1 VTRDITAGVATE
13 VAKSRL
19 RMAMLAELVFD
30 TDPLYVWSGLGS
42 LVWDGRTY
50 LGTGS
55 LGRISQIEETSDVR
69 SNGIQLSLSG
79 IPSALISIALGTQYQ
94 GRPCRV
100 RMAFFDASNV
110 LIDDPVQVF
119 SGSLDVMQVVD
130 SGTTCEILVTAENRL
145 IDLERPS
152 EVRYYADA
160 DQQRYSTGDLG
171 CQFVEKLQTKE
182 IVWGRVRSSP
192 APVTQPSAPAT
203 SPSLPTATNNAV
215 ADPGSFDTPDGLGDG
230 GGDDGGD
237 NGTGGFGAFTV

>member
-1 VTRDITAGVATE
+1 VTRDITADITAE
-13 VAKSRL
+13 VVKPRL

-30 TDPLYVWSGLGS
+30 TNPLYVWSGLGN

-79 IPSALISIALGTQYQ
+79 IPSALISVALGTQYQ

-152 EVRYYADA
+152 EVRYYTDA

-192 APVTQPSAPAT
+192 TTTTAPVGAT
-203 SPSLPTATNNAV
+203 PTAPP
-215 ADPGSFDTPDGLGDG
+215 PGSVETT
-230 GGDDGGD
+230 D
-237 NGTGGFGAFTV
+237 NFGNNIFSPAGPAQQDSNFGV

>member
-1 VTRDITAGVATE
+1 MTRDITANITAEIV
-13 VAKSRL
+13 KPRL

-30 TDPLYVWSGLGS
+30 ANPLYVWSGIGN

-79 IPSALISIALGTQYQ
+79 IPSALISVALGTQYQ

-100 RMAFFDASNV
+100 RMAFFNASNV

-119 SGSLDVMQVVD
+119 SGLLDVMQVVD

-203 SPSLPTATNNAV
+203 SPSSPTATNDAV
-215 ADPGSFDTPDGLGDG
+215 EAPSSVNTPSGPD
-230 GGDDGGD
+230 GGDDD
-237 NGTGGFGAFTV
+237 GTSGFGPFTV

>member
-1 VTRDITAGVATE
+1 MTRDITSGVATE
-13 VAKSRL
+13 VVKPRL

-30 TDPLYVWSGLGS
+30 TNPLYVWSGLGS

-50 LGTGS
+50 LGTGT
-55 LGRISQIEETSDVR
+55 LGQISQIEETSDVR

-79 IPSALISIALGTQYQ
+79 IPSALISVALGTQYQ

-119 SGSLDVMQVVD
+119 SGLLDVMQVVD
-130 SGTTCEILVTAENRL
+130 SGNSCEILVTAENRL

-152 EVRYYADA
+152 EVRYYTDA
-160 DQQRYSTGDLG
+160 DQQRYSAGDLG
-171 CQFVEKLQTKE
+171 CQFIEKLQTKE

-192 APVTQPSAPAT
+192 APATQPTAPAT
-203 SPSLPTATNNAV
+203 SPASPTPTNDAIEAPSSV
-215 ADPGSFDTPDGLGDG
+215 DTSGGPDGDG
-230 GGDDGGD
+230 GG
-237 NGTGGFGAFTV
+237 NGPGAFGSFPDSITV